1 MAVRTLLLSAT
12 ILFGVAGLCRPA
24 LAQRDSKSTSGR
36 SPEAKRE
43 AELVFTEGMK
53 YFILENYSRA
63 LGAFQRSAE
72 LNPDVPMVYY
82 KIAEVY
88 SKSSNPDD
96 LSRAAANVEK
106 ALRLDKKNK
115 YFYLLAAKIYRAQN
129 NLSKAVETLETLT
142 RDVDPGVYNTRGDT
156 TLFYLATLY
165 IMDRKLD
172 DAIRTYNRVEDQ
184 LGINEVSS
192 LQKQKIYFYQ
202 GKVEQALAEG
212 ERLVAAYPDE
222 EQYVVDLAEALV
234 KKDQAR
240 KAIGYLEP
248 FLSTHPD
255 AGSAKLLL
263 ASLYRDAGREKE
275 SRDLFTQ
282 AMADPAVDISSK
294 ITVIQTFTVQMMGTE
309 KDPDLSTF
317 AVGLYES
324 LKVQHPD
331 EPNVYVAG
339 GNLFIALAQK
349 EKASQAFLSAVQH
362 GSASFEAWQ
371 NLLALEAEAGK
382 FDSLVFHAE
391 QGIEIFP
398 NQALLYYFNGY
409 GHLNMRRFREA
420 IASLEHAKK
429 LSAANP
435 GLVHDINSM
444 LGDAYDGA
452 KEYIK
457 SDRAYEAALAYRP
470 DDPFVMNNYAFHLA
484 LRREQL
490 DKAERMASQV
500 VKEQPGNSTY
510 LDTYA
515 WVLYAREKYR
525 DARKVMEQALALP
538 EITAVHYE
546 HYGDILYRLG
556 EVDIAVRQWEKARTL
571 THEHEALDRKI
582 STRRLN

>member
-1 MAVRTLLLSAT
+1 MT
-12 ILFGVAGLCRPA
+12 GLWSPA
-24 LAQRDSKSTSGR
+24 HAQRDRARG
-36 SPEAKRE
+36 PETNRE

-72 LNPDVPMVYY
+72 LNPEVPVVHY

-96 LSRAAANVEK
+96 LSRAAASVEK
-106 ALRLDKKNK
+106 ALKLDKKNK
-115 YFYLLAAKIYRAQN
+115 YFYPLAAQIYASQN
-129 NLSKAVETLETLT
+129 NFAKAEETLETLT
-142 RDVDPGVYNTRGDT
+142 RDVDPSGE
-156 TLFYLATLY
+156 YLYQLAALY
-165 IMDRKLD
+165 VMDRKLD
-172 DAIRTYNRVEDQ
+172 EAIKTYNRAEAL

-192 LQKQKIYFYQ
+192 LQKQKIYFDQ

-222 EQYVVDLAEALV
+222 ERYVMALAEMLSQ
-234 KKDQAR
+234 KGQAR
-240 KAIGYLEP
+240 RAIGYLEP
-248 FLSTHPD
+248 FVAAHSD

-263 ASLYRDAGREKE
+263 AGLYHDSGREKE
-275 SRDLFTQ
+275 ARDLLVQ
-282 AMADPAVDISSK
+282 AMGDPSVDVSSK
-294 ITVIQTFTVQMMGTE
+294 VLVIQTFTIQISKMGAQKE
-309 KDPDLSTF
+309 SDDLPVF
-317 AVGLYES
+317 VIGLYET
-324 LKVQHPD
+324 LKALHPD

-339 GNLFIALAQK
+339 GNLFIALGQK

-371 NLLALEAEAGK
+371 NLLALEAEMGL

-409 GHLNMRRFREA
+409 GHLSQQRYREA
-420 IASLEHAKK
+420 IASLEHSKK

-435 GLVHDINSM
+435 GLVHDLNSM

-452 KEYIK
+452 KEYVK
-457 SDRAYEAALAYRP
+457 SDQAYDAALSHRP
-470 DDPFVMNNYAFHLA
+470 NDPFVMNNYSYHLA
-484 LRREQL
+484 LRREHL
-490 DKAERMASQV
+490 DKAERMAAQV
-500 VKEQPGNSTY
+500 IKDQPGNSTY

-525 DARKVMEQALALP
+525 DARRVMEQALALP
-538 EITAVHYE
+538 GVTAVHYE

-556 EVDIAVRQWEKARTL
+556 EVDMAVRQWEKARTM

-582 STRRLN
+582 SSRRLN